1 MKTIAILAAVFL
13 FLGGCTSS
21 PPVDETRLV
30 ARSFENLN
38 TASQPL
44 LDELAIAERNQGK
57 TAALTRAEMR
67 TANDSTTAI
76 PDSGRCPNILVAGG
90 ETKDIPKV
98 QNGFCT
104 KDSYYYS
111 DISDPPATRAFRQ
124 ALAAVGDY
132 NQLLMILAEGRNV
145 AEARDQIMTLTNNL
159 GVALLAAGATGLGP
173 TLQGL
178 ASAFDPLLDLAAKGS
193 NAKELQRLVVQES
206 PRVLKLVSELRNA
219 ASEFFTTL
227 TEASLARF
235 NLAIDKPDTAR
246 VEAERIEAYRIAVS
260 NYVVLLDQYES
271 LLRDLVK
278 GYDLPHGSIT
288 LASLTERSAQ
298 LSAQADAWRRSLA
311 RLRAGLR

>member
-1 MKTIAILAAVFL
+1 MRAIAIFVAVFL
-13 FLGGCTSS
+13 LLAGCTSS
-21 PPVDETRLV
+21 PPVGETRLV
-30 ARSFENLN
+30 AKSFDNLN

-44 LDELAIAERNQGK
+44 LDELAVAERNQGK
-57 TAALTRAEMR
+57 TAALARAEMR
-67 TANDSTTAI
+67 TSNDSSTPI
-76 PDSGRCPNILVAGG
+76 PDDGRCPNILVIGG
-90 ETKDIPKV
+90 ETRDIPKV
-98 QNGFCT
+98 QNGFCSE
-104 KDSYYYS
+104 DSYYYS

-132 NQLLMILAEGRNV
+132 TQLLMILAEGRNV

-159 GVALLAAGATGLGP
+159 GLALVAAGATGLGP

-178 ASAFDPLLDLAAKGS
+178 VSALDPLLDLAAKSS

-206 PRVLKLVSELRNA
+206 PKVLKLVAAMRTA

-227 TEASLARF
+227 AEAPLARF
-235 NLAIDKPDTAR
+235 NLAIDKPETAK
-246 VEAERIEAYRIAVS
+246 VEADRIEAYRIAVS
-260 NYVVLLDQYES
+260 SYVVLLDQYEA

-278 GYDLPHGSIT
+278 VYDQPRGPIT

-311 RLRAGLR
+311 SLRAGLR